1 MESGS
6 HIIVILS
13 SRPPFNVNTD
23 MERLMSIMNK
33 DQHSRIGSGMKF
45 HLQHSDD
52 QEHVHMDL
60 TERYCVQ

>member
-1 MESGS
+1 
-6 HIIVILS
+6 
-13 SRPPFNVNTD
+13 